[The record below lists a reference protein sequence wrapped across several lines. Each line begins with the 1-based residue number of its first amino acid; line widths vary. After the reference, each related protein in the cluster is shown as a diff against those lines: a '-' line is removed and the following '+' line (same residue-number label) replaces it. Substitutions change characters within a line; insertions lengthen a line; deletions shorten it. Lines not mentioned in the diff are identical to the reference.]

1 MPATTAAQ
9 SPIRAAC
16 YCRISSD
23 PDDKREGV
31 TRQREDTAIL
41 CEVKGWQVA
50 GVYIDNDRSASSG
63 AARPE
68 WERLLADID
77 AGKIDAVAAW
87 DQDRVNRM
95 MEDFIAYK
103 KLFIKRGIMLAT
115 SNSGDIDLTTPTG
128 VLTATVKTAVAE
140 FEISMMKVRMRRAA
154 RQKAEQGR
162 PKWRRAFGYLPYTG
176 PKEADDGTRQPDP
189 QTAPLVAEAYAAVIA
204 GASLRDVC
212 RIFNDAG
219 AYGATG
225 SPWTSTTASQFLRN
239 PRNAGLRSHT
249 DTATGATEILGKATW
264 PGLVSE
270 ETWRAAQHVLSA
282 PGRAPGPKSIR
293 RHLLTGILVCG
304 KCADEGVEAKMGGQV
319 HIKNTGG
326 QPGRIRAGQTRRP
339 KEKIRRVTYICKQCR
354 GCGIS
359 AAQTEAHLVAAVGKR
374 LAREDAVDLL
384 KAEVHDSA
392 AAERL
397 RVEKSALYARMD
409 EMAVERAQGLMTGAQ
424 LQTATAYVQRQI
436 DAIEAQERDDE
447 RVRVFDG
454 IPLGTDDAIDAVNR
468 LSPDRFRAVL
478 NVLATV
484 TIAPVGRGG
493 KVFREERID
502 VRWHDE

>member
-1 MPATTAAQ
+1 MCT
-9 SPIRAAC
+9 IN
-16 YCRISSD
+16 
-23 PDDKREGV
+23 
-31 TRQREDTAIL
+31 
-41 CEVKGWQVA
+41 GWQPV
-50 GVYIDNDRSASSG
+50 GYYIDNDRSASNG
-63 AARPE
+63 GPRPE
-68 WERLLADID
+68 WTRLLNDVADGRVD
-77 AGKIDAVAAW
+77 AIVVW
-87 DQDRVNRM
+87 NQDRGWRKM
-95 MEDFIAYK
+95 SDLES
-103 KLFIKRGIMLAT
+103 LRPLLEPRGVLLAT
-115 SNSGDIDLTTPTG
+115 TNIG
-128 VLTATVKTAVAE
+128 VVDFRNADDVFRAQVSTALSEMEVAK
-140 FEISMMKVRMRRAA
+140 MKVRMRRAA

-162 PKWRRAFGYLPYTG
+162 PKWRRAFGFVPYTG
-176 PKEADDGTRQPDP
+176 TKETDDGTRHPDP

-212 RIFNDAG
+212 KIFNDAQ
-219 AYGATG
+219 AYGVTG
-225 SPWTSTTASQFLRN
+225 KPWTSTTASQFLRN
-239 PRNAGLRSHT
+239 PRNAGLRAHT
-249 DTATGATEILGKATW
+249 DTATGKTEILGRATW

-282 PGRAPGPKSIR
+282 PGRAPGPKSVR

-304 KCADEGVEAKMGGQV
+304 KCADEGVEATMGGQV

-326 QPGRIRAGQTRRP
+326 QPGRIRAGETRRP
-339 KEKIRRVTYICKQCR
+339 KEKVRRVTYICKQCR

-359 AAQTEAHLVAAVGKR
+359 AAHTEAHLVAAVGKR

-397 RVEKSALYARMD
+397 RVEKSNLYTRLD

-447 RVRVFDG
+447 KVRVFDG
-454 IPLGTDDAIDAVNR
+454 IPLGTDAAVDAVNR

>member
-1 MPATTAAQ
+1 MCT
-9 SPIRAAC
+9 IN
-16 YCRISSD
+16 
-23 PDDKREGV
+23 
-31 TRQREDTAIL
+31 
-41 CEVKGWQVA
+41 GWQPV
-50 GVYIDNDRSASSG
+50 GYYIDNDRSASNG
-63 AARPE
+63 GPRPE
-68 WERLLADID
+68 WARLLNDVADGRVD
-77 AGKIDAVAAW
+77 AIVVW
-87 DQDRVNRM
+87 NQDRGWRKM
-95 MEDFIAYK
+95 SDLES
-103 KLFIKRGIMLAT
+103 LRPLLEPRGVLLAT
-115 SNSGDIDLTTPTG
+115 TNIG
-128 VLTATVKTAVAE
+128 VVDFRNADDVFRAQVSTALSEMEVAK
-140 FEISMMKVRMRRAA
+140 MKVRMRRAA

-162 PKWRRAFGYLPYTG
+162 PKWRRAFGFVPYTG
-176 PKEADDGTRQPDP
+176 TKETDDGTRHPDP

-212 RIFNDAG
+212 KIFNDAQ
-219 AYGATG
+219 AYGVTG
-225 SPWTSTTASQFLRN
+225 KPWTSTTASQFLRN
-239 PRNAGLRSHT
+239 PRNAGLRAHT
-249 DTATGATEILGKATW
+249 DTATGKTEILGRATW

-282 PGRAPGPKSIR
+282 PGRAPGPKSVR

-304 KCADEGVEAKMGGQV
+304 KCAAEGVEATMGGQV

-326 QPGRIRAGQTRRP
+326 QPGRIRAGETRRP
-339 KEKIRRVTYICKQCR
+339 KEKVRRVTYICKHCR

-359 AAQTEAHLVAAVGKR
+359 AAHTEAHLVAAVGKR

-397 RVEKSALYARMD
+397 RVEKSNLYTRLD

-436 DAIEAQERDDE
+436 DAIEAQERDE
-447 RVRVFDG
+447 EKVRVFDG
-454 IPLGTDDAIDAVNR
+454 IPLGTDAAVDAVNR
-468 LSPDRFRAVL
+468 LTPDRFRAVL